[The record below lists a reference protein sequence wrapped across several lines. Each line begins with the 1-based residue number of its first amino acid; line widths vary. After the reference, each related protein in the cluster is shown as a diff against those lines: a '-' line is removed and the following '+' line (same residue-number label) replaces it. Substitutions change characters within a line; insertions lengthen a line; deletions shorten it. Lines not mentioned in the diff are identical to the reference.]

1 METVI
6 VIRRHSVPDHALASV
21 LIVPSEVETGV
32 HALRLASETQ
42 RGRPP
47 IVALLLPCALL
58 TLAGVREVE
67 RTISRLVVV
76 ELPSPESSKVVVP
89 EKKTT
94 WHRPEGFHLFHKGFS
109 KPGLF

>member
-1 METVI
+1 MKAVI
-6 VIRRHSVPDHALASV
+6 VICRHSVPDHALASV

-89 EKKTT
+89 GKK
-94 WHRPEGFHLFHKGFS
+94 
-109 KPGLF
+109 